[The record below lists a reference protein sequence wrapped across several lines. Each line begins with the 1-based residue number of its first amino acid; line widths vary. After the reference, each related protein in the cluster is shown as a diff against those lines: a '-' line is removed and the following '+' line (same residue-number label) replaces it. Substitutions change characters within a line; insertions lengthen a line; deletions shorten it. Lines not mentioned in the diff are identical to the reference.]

1 MDYLISFLVLM
12 LAGLFL
18 SDMFRRLHLPYVIAL
33 IIAGVIIGPYGL
45 DILEVNGPIE
55 FLGSIGLVFL
65 MFMAGL
71 EIRWKGIDKVK
82 RNAAKVSILNGL
94 IPFVVGFFI
103 ANYFGYDFIA
113 SLLLGTIFISSS
125 IAVVIPSLEA
135 NKLFESK
142 LGKSIVAATMFEDIF
157 SLILLSFVLQIINP
171 MTTLPLP
178 IFYILFFSA
187 VIGIR
192 IAVPELRK
200 MFCPECKKDVFEEQV
215 MFIFAVLLGTVVIF
229 ELLGIH
235 SIIAGFFTGLVLSQ
249 SMRRNE
255 IVVKKLHALSYGLFI
270 PAFFIIIGVET
281 DVSVFLD
288 AGDAVT
294 LTLFVVVGSIL
305 AKFISGYVGG
315 RVGGFRSDQSVLIG
329 ASTIPQLST
338 TLAVAFVGLE
348 LGILDHRLVT
358 AMIVLSM
365 VTTFVGPLLM
375 SWAVG
380 RIIKR

>member
-18 SDMFRRLHLPYVIAL
+18 SDVFRRLNLPYVIAL
-33 IIAGVIIGPYGL
+33 ILAGIIIGPYGL
-45 DILEVNGPIE
+45 DVLEVNGPME

-71 EIRWKGIDKVK
+71 EIRWKGVEKVK
-82 RNAAKVSILNGL
+82 KDASKISVINGL
-94 IPFVVGFFI
+94 IPFAVGFFI

-125 IAVVIPSLEA
+125 IAVVIPSLVA
-135 NKLFESK
+135 NKLFESR

-157 SLILLSFVLQIINP
+157 SLVLLSFVLQMINP
-171 MTTLPLP
+171 TTTLPLP
-178 IFYILFFSA
+178 IFYILFFAA

-200 MFCPECKKDVFEEQV
+200 LFCPEHKTDVFEEQV

-229 ELLGIH
+229 DLLGIH

-281 DVSVFLD
+281 DISVFLD
-288 AGDAVT
+288 AGGAVT
-294 LTLFVVVGSIL
+294 LTLVVVIGSIL
-305 AKFISGYVGG
+305 SKFISGYVGG
-315 RVGGFRSDQSVLIG
+315 RLGGFKSNQSILIG

-358 AMIVLSM
+358 AMIILSM

-375 SWAVG
+375 GFAVD
-380 RIIKR
+380 RMKK

>member
-270 PAFFIIIGVET
+270 PAFFIIIGVVCIGNRWDWLKT
-281 DVSVFLD
+281 VFI
-288 AGDAVT
+288 AV
-294 LTLFVVVGSIL
+294 FSYH
-305 AKFISGYVGG
+305 S
-315 RVGGFRSDQSVLIG
+315 
-329 ASTIPQLST
+329 
-338 TLAVAFVGLE
+338 LAVYFICAGNLCWF
-348 LGILDHRLVT
+348 IN
-358 AMIVLSM
+358 
-365 VTTFVGPLLM
+365 
-375 SWAVG
+375 
-380 RIIKR
+380 K